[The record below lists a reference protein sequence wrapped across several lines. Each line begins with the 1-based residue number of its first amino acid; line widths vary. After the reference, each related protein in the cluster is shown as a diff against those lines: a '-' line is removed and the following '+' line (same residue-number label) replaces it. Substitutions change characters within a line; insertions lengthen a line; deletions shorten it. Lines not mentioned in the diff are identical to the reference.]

1 MTLFTDTNNDEL
13 SADAEEMGA
22 DAGPSLDDSILDE
35 IADDDSAEADEGFG
49 HLPETDTDDE
59 EEDEKEEEDDDD
71 DLLEEEEDAEDVDYD
86 TFDDI
91 DEM

>member
-1 MTLFTDTNNDEL
+1 MTLFTDTNNNEL
-13 SADAEEMGA
+13 NADADA
-22 DAGPSLDDSILDE
+22 VDPDAGPSLDDSILDE
-35 IADDDSAEADEGFG
+35 IVNGDSSDADEGFG
-49 HLPETDTDDE
+49 HLPELDNSKD
-59 EEDEKEEEDDDD
+59 EDEKETEEEED

>member
-1 MTLFTDTNNDEL
+1 MFFVADTNPDELGADITTPGETLDDSLLEEMSDDEL
-13 SADAEEMGA
+13 SDT
-22 DAGPSLDDSILDE
+22 
-35 IADDDSAEADEGFG
+35 DEGFG
-49 HLPETDTDDE
+49 HIPETDDE
-59 EEDEKEEEDDDD
+59 EEEEDTETEEDDED

>member
-1 MTLFTDTNNDEL
+1 MFFTDTHHDEL
-13 SADAEEMGA
+13 GA
-22 DAGPSLDDSILDE
+22 DPEGEDTEAGSGLDDSLLDE
-35 IADDDSAEADEGFG
+35 IEDDTLSDTDEGFG
-49 HLPETDTDDE
+49 HLPEPEDENEDEEQKE
-59 EEDEKEEEDDDD
+59 EEDEED